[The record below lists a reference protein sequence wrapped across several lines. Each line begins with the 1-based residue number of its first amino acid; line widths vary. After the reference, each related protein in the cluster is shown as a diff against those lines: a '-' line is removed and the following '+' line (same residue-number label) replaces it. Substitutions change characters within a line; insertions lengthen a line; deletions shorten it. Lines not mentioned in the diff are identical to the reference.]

1 MKQFCLGVFAISIM
15 CMLSLAQEPNAPS
28 TGTQAPAQAPVQ
40 APTQSPAQPAAHAG
54 EPNQAFKIAPGSV
67 IPVQLTRTVDAKKA
81 KAGDQVEAKVVQDM
95 KTNSGE
101 VIVPKDT
108 KVLGHVT
115 EAQAR
120 NKEQKESEMRI
131 TFDRAM
137 MKDGR
142 DVSLP
147 MSIQAII
154 APRNPNSENAS
165 GGEVPSGGQAAGAS
179 SAPASDGRS
188 ARTGSP
194 TGAAPQQEPGSSTGA
209 GENSATAGG
218 SNSAPQI
225 TGNTAGV
232 IGFPDLTLSPTPQGA
247 NGSVITSEK
256 KNVKLESGTLM
267 LLKVD
272 QASR

>member
-28 TGTQAPAQAPVQ
+28 NNEQAPAAAQAPAQAP
-40 APTQSPAQPAAHAG
+40 AQTSGQTAAHAG
-54 EPNQAFKIAPGSV
+54 EPNQTIKIAPGSV
-67 IPVQLTRTVDAKKA
+67 IPVQLTKTVDAKKA
-81 KAGDQVEAKVVQDM
+81 KAGDQVEAKVVQDL

-101 VIVPKDT
+101 LIVPKDT

-120 NKEQKESEMRI
+120 SKEQKESEMRI

-154 APRNPNSENAS
+154 APRNPNSNPDNAD
-165 GGEVPSGGQAAGAS
+165 GGSAAGQAP
-179 SAPASDGRS
+179 SAPTSDGRS
-188 ARTGSP
+188 GKMGSSG
-194 TGAAPQQEPGSSTGA
+194 GAAPQQAPSPSTGA
-209 GENSATAGG
+209 GENGPAPGG
-218 SNSAPQI
+218 NTSTPQI
-225 TGNTAGV
+225 TGNTTGV
-232 IGFPDLTLSPTPQGA
+232 IGFPDMTLSRTAQGA
-247 NGSVITSEK
+247 NGSAITSEK

-272 QASR
+272 QAK